1 MSAQDFIVEIGVEE
15 LPPTALKKLSL
26 SFTATITAGLAA
38 AELSFTSSKELLA
51 APRRLAFVVEGL
63 AAQSPEKE
71 IVAWGPPA
79 KIAFDDDGKPGKAAI
94 AFANKNG
101 VAVEDLKVEN
111 DGKQDKLCARST
123 QAGSKAVDVLPSIVQ
138 NALDQ
143 LPIAKRM
150 RWGASR
156 TEFVRPAHWV
166 VMLFGSD
173 VIPATILG
181 IESGNKSRGHRFH
194 CNEDIT
200 INNATD
206 YEAVLKSAYVIVD
219 YQVRQAMVAAQV
231 KAEGENIGGHA
242 VIGEDLLDEVT
253 GLVEWPVALTGSF
266 EKRFLDVP
274 AEALISSMKEHQKY
288 FHVEDANGELMPN
301 FITVANIESKDPAQ
315 VINGNER
322 VIRPRLD
329 DAAFFFA
336 TDKKTNLDTRVERL
350 KTVVFQKQLGTTYE
364 KTQRISKLAA
374 YIAAHIN
381 GNSDYAH
388 RAGYLCK
395 ADLVSDMVLEFDK
408 MQGIAGMYY
417 ALNDGEP
424 VEVANAIREQYLPK
438 FAGDKLPETLTGC
451 AVALADRLDT
461 LVGIFGINQIP
472 SGSKDPFA
480 LRRAVLGFIR
490 IISEKQ
496 FLGLDIDSL
505 LVEAKNGLAG
515 KISNDNVVAEV
526 NTFIMDRYRAIYQ
539 DQNIP
544 ADTVM
549 AVQAAIKA
557 SGEHNPY
564 DFYLRIQAVQS
575 FRALPEA
582 VALAAANKR
591 VQNILAKQGGDI
603 AVANVA
609 VGLFNSAAETD
620 LFELIS
626 TLTSDVSQLTQNRE
640 YTSALTKL
648 AALKDSVDTFFD
660 DVMVMDDD
668 MAVRTN
674 RVNLL
679 RVLNQQFIQIA
690 DISVLQS

>member
-15 LPPTALKKLSL
+15 LPPTALKTLSL
-26 SFTATITAGLAA
+26 SFTAAMTAGITA
-38 AELSFTSSKELLA
+38 AELSFTSSKALLA
-51 APRRLAFVVEGL
+51 APRRLAFVVNGL
-63 AAQSPEKE
+63 VAQSPERE

-79 KIAFDDDGKPGKAAI
+79 KIAFDGAGKPSKAAI

-101 VAVEDLKVEN
+101 IAVQDLKIEH

-123 QAGSKAVDVLPSIVQ
+123 QAGSKAVEVLPTIVQ
-138 NALDQ
+138 QALDQ

-156 TEFVRPAHWV
+156 TEFVRPAHWI

-181 IESGNKSRGHRFH
+181 IETGNQSRGHRFH
-194 CNEDIT
+194 CNKNIT
-200 INNATD
+200 INDASD
-206 YEAVLKSAYVIVD
+206 YEATLKNAYVIVD
-219 YQVRQAMVAAQV
+219 YTARQKMVAAQV
-231 KAEGENIGGHA
+231 KAEGEKIGGNA
-242 VIGEDLLDEVT
+242 VIGADLLDEVT

-266 EKRFLDVP
+266 GQHFLAVP
-274 AEALISSMKEHQKY
+274 DEALIASMKEHQKY

-301 FITVANIESKDPAQ
+301 FITVANIDSKDPAQ
-315 VINGNER
+315 VIAGNER

-336 TDKKTNLDTRVERL
+336 TDKKTNLDARVERL

-364 KTQRISKLAA
+364 KTQRIATLAV
-374 YIAAHIN
+374 YIAERIN
-381 GNSDYAH
+381 GNIDLAQ
-388 RAGYLCK
+388 RAGQLCK

-417 ALNDGEP
+417 ALNDGES

-496 FLGLDIDSL
+496 FLSLDIDNL
-505 LVEAKNGLAG
+505 LIEAKNNLAD
-515 KISNDNVVAEV
+515 KISNDNVVADV
-526 NTFIMDRYRAIYQ
+526 NSFMMDRYRAIYQ
-539 DQNIP
+539 DQNI
-544 ADTVM
+544 ATDTVM

-564 DFYLRIQAVQS
+564 DFDLRIQAVQS

-582 VALAAANKR
+582 TALAAANKR

-603 AVANVA
+603 AVAA
-609 VGLFNSAAETD
+609 VDVSLFSADAETN
-620 LFELIS
+620 LFQLIS
-626 TLTSDVSQLTQNRE
+626 TLTSTVAALTQNRE

-648 AALKDSVDTFFD
+648 AALKDSVDNFFE

-679 RVLNQQFIQIA
+679 RALNQQFIQIA
-690 DISVLQS
+690 DISLLQS

>member
-15 LPPTALKKLSL
+15 LPPTALKTLSQ
-26 SFTATITAGLAA
+26 SFTAAIAAGLTE
-38 AELSFTSSKELLA
+38 AELSFTASKGLLA
-51 APRRLAFVVEGL
+51 APRRLAFIVEGL
-63 AAQSPEKE
+63 TEQGSDKE
-71 IVAWGPPA
+71 IIAWGPPA
-79 KIAFDDDGKPGKAAI
+79 KIAFDEAGKPGKAAI

-101 VAVEDLKVEN
+101 IAVEDLAVEN

-123 QAGSKAVDVLPSIVQ
+123 RAGSKAADVLPGIVQ
-138 NALDQ
+138 HALDQ

-156 TEFVRPAHWV
+156 TEFVRPVHWI

-181 IESGNKSRGHRFH
+181 IDSSNQSRGHRFH
-194 CNEDIT
+194 CNENIT

-206 YEAVLKSAYVIVD
+206 YEAALKNAYVIVD
-219 YQVRQAMVAAQV
+219 YNARQKMVAAQV
-231 KAEGENIGGHA
+231 KAEGEKIGGHA
-242 VIGEDLLDEVT
+242 VIDEDLLAEVT

-266 EKRFLDVP
+266 EERFLDVP

-288 FHVEDANGELMPN
+288 FHVEDANGQLMPN

-315 VINGNER
+315 VIAGNER

-336 TDKKTNLDTRVERL
+336 TDKKTNLDARLERL

-364 KTQRISKLAA
+364 KTQRIAKLAA

-381 GNSDYAH
+381 GNIDYAQ
-388 RAGYLCK
+388 RAGQLCK

-438 FAGDKLPETLTGC
+438 FSGDKLPETLTGC

-461 LVGIFGINQIP
+461 LVGIFGVNQIP

-496 FLGLDIDSL
+496 FLNLDIDSL
-505 LVEAKNGLAG
+505 LVEAKNGLVG
-515 KISNDNVVAEV
+515 KISNDTVVADV

-539 DQNIP
+539 DQDI
-544 ADTVM
+544 ATDTVM

-557 SGEHNPY
+557 SGKHNPY
-564 DFYLRIQAVQS
+564 DFDLRIQAVQN
-575 FRALPEA
+575 FRTLPEA
-582 VALAAANKR
+582 TALAAANKR
-591 VQNILAKQGGDI
+591 VQNILAKQGGEITI
-603 AVANVA
+603 ADVDAT
-609 VGLFNSAAETD
+609 LFNSDAETN
-620 LFELIS
+620 LFQLIS
-626 TLTSDVSQLTQNRE
+626 TLTSTVAALTQNRE
-640 YTSALTKL
+640 YTGALTKL
-648 AALKDSVDTFFD
+648 AALKDSVDSFFE

-679 RVLNQQFIQIA
+679 RALNQQFIQIA
-690 DISVLQS
+690 DISLLQS

>member
-1 MSAQDFIVEIGVEE
+1 MSAQDFIVEIGIEE
-15 LPPTALKKLSL
+15 LPPTALKTLSL
-26 SFTATITAGLAA
+26 SFTAAIAAGLTE
-38 AELSFTSSKELLA
+38 AELSFTSSKGLLA
-51 APRRLAFVVEGL
+51 APRRLAFVVKGL
-63 AAQSPEKE
+63 AEQSPQKE
-71 IVAWGPPA
+71 IIAWGPPA
-79 KIAFDDDGKPGKAAI
+79 KIAFDDDGKPDKAAI

-101 VAVEDLKVEN
+101 IAVADLKVEN

-123 QAGSKAVDVLPSIVQ
+123 QTGSKAVDVLPGIVQ

-166 VMLFGSD
+166 VMLFGSE

-181 IESGNKSRGHRFH
+181 IDSGNQSRGHRFH
-194 CNEDIT
+194 CNEDII

-206 YEAVLKSAYVIVD
+206 YEAALKSAYVIVD

-315 VINGNER
+315 VISGNER

-336 TDKKTNLDTRVERL
+336 TDKKTNLGQRVERL

-364 KTQRISKLAA
+364 KTQRIAKLAA
-374 YIAAHIN
+374 YIAQRIN
-381 GNSDYAH
+381 GNTDYAQ
-388 RAGYLCK
+388 RAGQLCK

-417 ALNDGEP
+417 ALNDGEEI
-424 VEVANAIREQYLPK
+424 EVANAIREQYLPK
-438 FAGDKLPETLTGC
+438 FSGDKLPETLTGC

-461 LVGIFGINQIP
+461 LVGIFGIGQIP

-496 FLGLDIDSL
+496 FLALDINSL
-505 LVEAKNGLAG
+505 LTEAKNNLVG
-515 KISNDNVVAEV
+515 KISNDNVVADV
-526 NTFIMDRYRAIYQ
+526 NSFIMDRYRAIYQ
-539 DQNIP
+539 DQNI
-544 ADTVM
+544 ATDTVM

-564 DFYLRIQAVQS
+564 DFDLRIQAVQS

-582 VALAAANKR
+582 TALAAANKR
-591 VQNILAKQGGDI
+591 VQNILAKQGDDI
-603 AVANVA
+603 AATDVNPE
-609 VGLFNSAAETD
+609 LFNSAAEIN
-620 LFELIS
+620 LFEQIS
-626 TLTSDVSQLTQNRE
+626 TLTSAVAKLTQNRE

-648 AALKDSVDTFFD
+648 AALKDSVDMFFD

-668 MAVRTN
+668 IAVRTN

-690 DISVLQS
+690 NISVLQN